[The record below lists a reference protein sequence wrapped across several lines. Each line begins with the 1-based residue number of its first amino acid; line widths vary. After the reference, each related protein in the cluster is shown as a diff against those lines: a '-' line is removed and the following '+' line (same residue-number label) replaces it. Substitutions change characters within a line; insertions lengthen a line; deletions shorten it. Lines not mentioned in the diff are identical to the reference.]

1 MSNDELKTQAM
12 VCPGQG
18 EPLVLQEI
26 TLPPMTATMV
36 EVDIEYCG
44 LCHTDIHM
52 KGTWRT
58 RSKRLLRTHFRSYS
72 TGLSLMRR
80 Q

>member
-26 TLPPMTATMV
+26 TLPPLTATMV
-36 EVDIEYCG
+36 EIDIEYCG
-44 LCHTDIHM
+44 LCHTDIIM
-52 KGTWRT
+52 KGTWT
-58 RSKRLLRTHFRSYS
+58 
-72 TGLSLMRR
+72 
-80 Q
+80 